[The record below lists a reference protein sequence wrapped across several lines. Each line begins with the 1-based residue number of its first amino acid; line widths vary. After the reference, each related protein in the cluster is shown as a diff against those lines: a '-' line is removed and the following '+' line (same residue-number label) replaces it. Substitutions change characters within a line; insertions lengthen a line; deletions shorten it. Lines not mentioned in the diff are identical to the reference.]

1 MIFDIGVYRIDLG
14 ACRIDLGV
22 YHFGLGVYLPRLA
35 GCSERESAYE
45 SLWKSGE
52 KSAIEKMIVCAGGKR
67 AASLDSVRVG
77 KGAAR

>member
-1 MIFDIGVYRIDLG
+1 MGDFWTAVDLIFDIGVYRIDLG
-14 ACRIDLGV
+14 ACRIDLGVYHFGLGV

-52 KSAIEKMIVCAGGKR
+52 K
-67 AASLDSVRVG
+67 VRS
-77 KGAAR
+77 KK